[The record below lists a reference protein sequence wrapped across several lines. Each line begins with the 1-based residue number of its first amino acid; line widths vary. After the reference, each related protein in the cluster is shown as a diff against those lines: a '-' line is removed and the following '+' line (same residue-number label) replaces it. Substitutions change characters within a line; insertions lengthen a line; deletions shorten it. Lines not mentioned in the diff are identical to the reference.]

1 METTPVPVPDLSQ
14 IQLGELRV
22 IEQIDVK
29 RAWKY
34 LARKFEM
41 DITGLVEN
49 NKGSKT
55 RKEKMMERLKW

>member
-1 METTPVPVPDLSQ
+1 METTPLPVPDLSQ

-22 IEQIDVK
+22 IEQIDME

-34 LARKFEM
+34 LARKFKM

-55 RKEKMMERLKW
+55 RKER